1 MREALRRTWR
11 APMVT
16 QLVRGTGIAFVLQTG
31 GAVLIYGSQVLLAR
45 WLGAAGFGDY
55 AYASGWAQLLAVF
68 GALGMPLCMLKFLPE
83 YTDARDW
90 PHAKG
95 ALRAFRLI
103 ALSVG
108 ALLGLAVAL
117 TFAAISPAHV
127 NLAVL
132 TVGLVGVPFFAL
144 KNVQMDAIRSLD
156 DVTTAYGLP
165 YVVQPT
171 LLMLGVGALYAAR
184 GGELSALHGVLVLL
198 GALLIVVGAQAV
210 ALRRRIGARLRSVRP
225 AYALRDWLRTALPLL
240 VVDGATVAMSRVDLL
255 IVGLTLSAA
264 QTGVYAAVARAAS
277 LVSFVLYAV
286 NAVTAPRIAPLYRAG
301 DRAGLQRL
309 VSLATALS
317 LTLALGMALGMIAFA
332 GPLLHL
338 FGAEFVHG
346 REALIILTLG
356 HFANAAS
363 GPVNELLHL
372 TVHQRASG
380 AIALGGVAL
389 SVALNVA
396 LIPRWGIEGAAVAT
410 ALAMVAQ
417 NATLYVFVRRQLGIN
432 TLAFGRWSKGTQ

>member
-1 MREALRRTWR
+1 MRDALRRAWR
-11 APMVT
+11 SPMVAP
-16 QLVRGTGIAFVLQTG
+16 LVRGTGIAFVLQTG
-31 GAVLIYGSQVLLAR
+31 GAMLIYGSQVLLAR
-45 WLGAAGFGDY
+45 WLGAASFGDY
-55 AYASGWAQLLAVF
+55 AYASGWTQLLAVF
-68 GALGMPLCMLKFLPE
+68 GALGMSLCMLKFLPE
-83 YTDARDW
+83 YVAAHDW
-90 PHAKG
+90 PHVKG
-95 ALRAFRLI
+95 VLRAFRLI
-103 ALSVG
+103 ALGVG
-108 ALLGLAVAL
+108 GVLGGAVAL
-117 TFAAISPAHV
+117 TFAAVSPAHV

-144 KNVQMDAIRSLD
+144 KNVQMDALRSLD

-165 YVVQPT
+165 YIVQPM
-171 LLMLGVGALYAAR
+171 LLIVGVGVLYTLRGSLTALQ
-184 GGELSALHGVLVLL
+184 GVLVLL
-198 GALLIVVGAQAV
+198 GALLIVSALQAWV
-210 ALRRRIGARLRSVRP
+210 LRRRIGARLRDVRP

-240 VVDGATVAMSRVDLL
+240 VVDGATIAMSRVDLL

-309 VSLATALS
+309 VTLATALS
-317 LTLALGMALGMIAFA
+317 LSLALGMALGMIAFA

-338 FGAEFVHG
+338 FGAEFVRG

-372 TVHQRASG
+372 TVHQRASSV
-380 AIALGGVAL
+380 IALGGVVL
-389 SVALNVA
+389 SVALNMA
-396 LIPRWGIEGAAVAT
+396 LIPRWGIEGAAVGT

-417 NATLYVFVRRQLGIN
+417 NVTLYVFVRRKLGIN
-432 TLAFGRWSKGTQ
+432 TLAFGRWSRGTR

>member
-1 MREALRRTWR
+1 VRDALRRAWR
-11 APMVT
+11 SPMVAP
-16 QLVRGTGIAFVLQTG
+16 LVRGTGIAFVLQTG
-31 GAVLIYGSQVLLAR
+31 GAMLIYGSQVLLAR
-45 WLGAAGFGDY
+45 WLGAASFGDY
-55 AYASGWAQLLAVF
+55 AYASGWTQLLAVF
-68 GALGMPLCMLKFLPE
+68 GALGMSLCMLKFLPE
-83 YTDARDW
+83 YVAAHDW
-90 PHAKG
+90 PHVKG
-95 ALRAFRLI
+95 VLRAFRLI
-103 ALSVG
+103 ALGVG
-108 ALLGLAVAL
+108 GVLGGAVAL
-117 TFAAISPAHV
+117 TFAAVSPAHV

-144 KNVQMDAIRSLD
+144 KNVQMDALRSLD

-165 YVVQPT
+165 YIVQPM
-171 LLMLGVGALYAAR
+171 LLIVGVGVLYTLRGSLTALQ
-184 GGELSALHGVLVLL
+184 GVLVLL
-198 GALLIVVGAQAV
+198 GALLIVSALQAWV
-210 ALRRRIGARLRSVRP
+210 LRRRIGARLRDVRP

-240 VVDGATVAMSRVDLL
+240 VVDGATIAMSRVDLL

-309 VSLATALS
+309 VTLATALS
-317 LTLALGMALGMIAFA
+317 LSLALGMALGMIAFA

-338 FGAEFVHG
+338 FGAEFVRG

-372 TVHQRASG
+372 TVHQRASSV
-380 AIALGGVAL
+380 IALGGVVL
-389 SVALNVA
+389 SVALNMA
-396 LIPRWGIEGAAVAT
+396 LIPRWGIEGAAVGT

-417 NATLYVFVRRQLGIN
+417 NVTLYVFVRRKLGIN
-432 TLAFGRWSKGTQ
+432 TLAFGRWSRGTR